1 MIIEETKV
9 VTNIKEDDILLEC
22 LKVLFKTKEGECPI
36 YRKFGLSNV
45 FVDENVG
52 VTQEL
57 YAQEAID
64 KVERYIPQLEV
75 VQVEFKVCDDGKIFP
90 SITVQRKEVKNGD
103 FR

>member
-1 MIIEETKV
+1 MIIEEPKV

-36 YRKFGLSNV
+36 YRKFGLSNA
-45 FVDENVG
+45 NVG

-90 SITVQRKEVKNGD
+90 SVTVQRKEVKNGD